1 MRFRLAPR
9 SMTLDDLELKFYRNF
24 ALRRIFGGLYC
35 IFGLK
40 SFKGSPSLYASEI
53 QLNVGAQ

>member
-1 MRFRLAPR
+1 
-9 SMTLDDLELKFYRNF
+9 MTLDDLELKFYRNF